1 MESSFGS
8 FGLGSPQSGDPSLTT
23 NFGLPFNLEARNDTS
38 LHRFSGGQNISSEG
52 PPRCSG
58 GQNISSEGP
67 PQFSGGQNI
76 SSEGPLRFSD
86 GQNVSGEGL
95 LRFSGGQNISGEAW
109 ERMVGS
115 NRTSATS
122 RSGSMGTQY
131 RTSPGQGPSPVHSSH
146 SLAGSQ
152 ERLPSM
158 PERGSKDSSLGE
170 LGERTAASGSLGRS
184 SGGLLAST
192 RSASPVS
199 GYSSEGSDPGP
210 VQQYAGKEKLDAATF
225 KVPTMPAPKSGFK
238 SSTTKSKTKGLFNST
253 LQFFFLVLPLEHQS

>member
-8 FGLGSPQSGDPSLTT
+8 FGLGSPQSGDPSLTA
-23 NFGLPFNLEARNDTS
+23 NLGLPFNLEARNDTS
-38 LHRFSGGQNISSEG
+38 LQRFSAGQNISSEG
-52 PPRCSG
+52 PP
-58 GQNISSEGP
+58 
-67 PQFSGGQNI
+67 
-76 SSEGPLRFSD
+76 RFSD

-152 ERLPSM
+152 EKLPSM

-184 SGGLLAST
+184 SGGLLASA

-199 GYSSEGSDPGP
+199 GYSSEGSDSGP
-210 VQQYAGKEKLDAATF
+210 VQQYAGKEQLDAATF

-238 SSTTKSKTKGLFNST
+238 SSATKSKTKGLFNLT
-253 LQFFFLVLPLEHQS
+253 LQLFFLALPLEHQI

>member
-8 FGLGSPQSGDPSLTT
+8 FGLGSPQSGDPSLTA
-23 NFGLPFNLEARNDTS
+23 NFGLPFNLETRNDTS

-52 PPRCSG
+52 PPRFSG

-67 PQFSGGQNI
+67 P
-76 SSEGPLRFSD
+76 RFSD

-152 ERLPSM
+152 EKLPSM
-158 PERGSKDSSLGE
+158 PERGSRDSSLGE

-184 SGGLLAST
+184 SGGLLASA

-199 GYSSEGSDPGP
+199 GYSSEGSDHGP
-210 VQQYAGKEKLDAATF
+210 VQQYAGKEQLDAATF

-238 SSTTKSKTKGLFNST
+238 SSTTKSKTKGLFNLT
-253 LQFFFLVLPLEHQS
+253 LQFFFLALPLEHQS